1 MNDDGDRIE
10 ASLRRVFA
18 PPDLS
23 ALQARIEAAAARRS
37 EAVPVRRRPIIAL
50 GAAAA
55 AVAVLLLA
63 RRDEPAAVPPTTT
76 AAEPVAPG
84 TSPKDAG
91 RAVGLRLAQLH
102 ATGPALPRPDDADCF
117 ADPPPADACAGGVP
131 RLEPGDDLEVLGEC
145 GAPGGPPCD
154 RDDIPTARLVHLRHR
169 DGAELLVCIAPR
181 HADPQPSLPADAGLT
196 IFRRELGAFVAYEVT
211 PLPEPHALARLT
223 P

>member
-1 MNDDGDRIE
+1 MSDDGDRIE
-10 ASLRRVFA
+10 AALRRVFA

-23 ALQARIEAAAARRS
+23 ALQARLEAVAMRRS
-37 EAVPVRRRPIIAL
+37 KASVRRRIAAM

-63 RRDEPAAVPPTTT
+63 RGDEPAAVPPMA
-76 AAEPVAPG
+76 AAEPVAPD
-84 TSPKDAG
+84 PG

-102 ATGPALPRPDDADCF
+102 ADGPALPRPDDADCF
-117 ADPPPADACAGGVP
+117 ADPPPADACADGVP
-131 RLEPGDDLEVLGEC
+131 RLEPSDDLEVLGEC

-154 RDDIPTARLVHLRHR
+154 RDDIPAARLLHLRHR

-211 PLPEPHALARLT
+211 PLPEPHALARLA